1 MKKGFTL
8 LEMIIV
14 MGIIVVL
21 FLITVP
27 NIQSTLKLV
36 NDKGCDAQLKV
47 VDAAV
52 LQWQLKH
59 DAVPTNVEELINDG
73 FLTKR
78 QQQCSDGSVISLVDG
93 QAMR

>member
-27 NIQSTLKLV
+27 NIQSTLGLV
-36 NDKGCDAQLKV
+36 NEKGCDAQLKV
-47 VDAAV
+47 IDAAI

-59 DAVPTNVEELINDG
+59 DAIPTSINDLIEDG
-73 FLTKR
+73 FLTSR
-78 QQQCSDGSVISLVDG
+78 QQQCSDGSVISIVNG
-93 QAMR
+93 QAVR

>member
-36 NDKGCDAQLKV
+36 NDKGCDAQLKL

-59 DAVPTNVEELINDG
+59 DLVPSSIDELVSDG
-73 FLTKR
+73 FLTER
-78 QQQCSDGSVISLVDG
+78 QKQCSDGSVISLVDG
-93 QAMR
+93 QAVR

>member
-1 MKKGFTL
+1 MKKAFTL

-14 MGIIVVL
+14 MGIVVVL
-21 FLITVP
+21 FLMTIP

-47 VDAAV
+47 IDAAV

-59 DAVPTNVEELINDG
+59 DKIPSDIDTLVGDG
-73 FLTKR
+73 FLTQR
-78 QQQCSDGSVISLVDG
+78 QTQCSDGTAIFLKDG
-93 QAMR
+93 QAAR

>member
-21 FLITVP
+21 FLMTVP

-36 NDKGCDAQLKV
+36 NEKGCDAQLKV
-47 VDAAV
+47 VDAAI
-52 LQWQLKH
+52 LQSQLKH
-59 DAVPTNVEELINDG
+59 DAVPTSISELVTDG
-73 FLTKR
+73 FLTQR
-78 QQQCSDGSVISLVDG
+78 QTQCSDGSSIIISEG
-93 QAMR
+93 QASR